1 MSEPNDI
8 IYGVHPVAE
17 ALKNPRR
24 KIYSLKASK
33 NAADRLAAE
42 IAALGLTPEIVHP
55 RELDRALGA
64 DAVHQGLLLEARGLS
79 QPRLDEIEQS
89 GVVVM
94 LDQVTDPHNVGAI
107 LRTCAA
113 FNVTALVATARHS
126 PEASA
131 VLFKSASGAYEHVP
145 FVKVTNL
152 SRAMAE
158 LKDYGFRIAGLDS
171 EAAEDI
177 AALDKTPP
185 IAIVLGAEGKGLRQ
199 LTRDTCDHLVR
210 LDMHGP
216 IKSLN
221 VSNACAVSLYA
232 LTR

>member
-1 MSEPNDI
+1 MSGMTLLTVRDAAARL
-8 IYGVHPVAE
+8 GVGYST
-17 ALKNPRR
+17 LKQWIFKGRVR
-24 KIYSLKASK
+24 TTQTEGGHHRISE
-33 NAADRLAAE
+33 AE
-42 IAALGLTPEIVHP
+42 IE
-55 RELDRALGA
+55 
-64 DAVHQGLLLEARGLS
+64 
-79 QPRLDEIEQS
+79 RL
-89 GVVVM
+89 M
-94 LDQVTDPHNVGAI
+94 
-107 LRTCAA
+107 
-113 FNVTALVATARHS
+113 ARHS

-171 EAAEDI
+171 EAPDDI
-177 AALDKTPP
+177 AAIDASPP
-185 IAIVLGAEGKGLRQ
+185 IAIVLGAEGKGLRK
-199 LTRDTCDHLVR
+199 LTRDSCDHLVR
-210 LDMHGP
+210 LDMQGP